1 MKNEEISL
9 RTKQS
14 LTRALKKAIVKKP
27 LSKVTVSEL
36 IKECDINRNTF
47 YYHFTNIY
55 DLLKWMLEQ
64 EAIEVVK
71 KIDLLVNTE
80 EAIRFVMDYVDENK
94 HIIGCAYDSMGSEEM
109 KRFFY
114 SDLIGVMRHAIDE
127 AERELNI
134 TVDVGFK
141 DFLTA
146 FFTEALVG
154 MMISWIKSQ
163 YEQDREEML
172 QNLLLVCQ
180 ISIPQLL
187 KAKAIQS
194 NDFKHS

>member
-9 RTKQS
+9 KTKQA
-14 LTRALKKAIVKKP
+14 LTTALKKAMEKKP

-36 IKECDINRNTF
+36 IKECNINRNTF
-47 YYHFTNIY
+47 YYHFANIY

-71 KIDLLVNTE
+71 KIDLLVNIE
-80 EAIRFVMDYVDENK
+80 EAIRFVMDYVEENK
-94 HIIGCAYDSMGSEEM
+94 HIINCAYDSMGSEEM

-114 SDLIGVMRHAIDE
+114 SDIIGVTRLAIDE

-134 TVDVGFK
+134 TVNVGFK

-154 MMISWIKSQ
+154 MMISGIKCK

-172 QNLLLVCQ
+172 QNVLLVCQ
-180 ISIPQLL
+180 TAMPQLL
-187 KAKAIQS
+187 KAKATQS
-194 NDFKHS
+194 DSF